1 MNYMAKKYLKP
12 TRAKLLLLMTVALG
26 LGVPATVYAVTTL
39 SQGYSTADSNVR
51 LGSVVSLVNN
61 ASDQISASSEKNV
74 NDILGVVIDASN
86 TLLSLST
93 GQSTQVQVATGGVVD
108 TLVSSINGNIAQGDE
123 ITASPIAGV
132 GMKATDNA
140 RVVGIAQQ
148 ALTSDS
154 GTNQTYTDSNGQK
167 HSILVGEIP
176 LLVNVS
182 YYYKQPDKTLIPS
195 TIQNLANALAGKNVK
210 PLPILISAGIF
221 VITLIVVVSIIYSM
235 IHSSIISVGRN
246 PMSQS
251 AIYRDI
257 VQLSLLV
264 LAILAVGVIA
274 IYLVLTRL

>member
-1 MNYMAKKYLKP
+1 MAKKYLKP